1 MRPETW
7 PAILISAAR
16 RSPIRARHGRHPDQ
30 APNRMQNER
39 RLRARLHHGQQSH
52 QVIAPTT
59 TGQLG
64 MAAAGQIQ
72 LAVVS
77 AAAGDRDSA
86 YGTVISMAPSHCQST
101 FVLQLRHQVTTV
113 DREVLGGGFGL
124 GHGTAV
130 GWRRT

>member
-1 MRPETW
+1 MSTLTMRPETW

-30 APNRMQNER
+30 APNRIR

-86 YGTVISMAPSHCQST
+86 YGTVISVAPSHCQSA
-101 FVLQLRHQVTTV
+101 FVLQRERH
-113 DREVLGGGFGL
+113 
-124 GHGTAV
+124 
-130 GWRRT
+130 

>member
-1 MRPETW
+1 VTTALSIVVSED
-7 PAILISAAR
+7 I
-16 RSPIRARHGRHPDQ
+16 
-30 APNRMQNER
+30 ER

-52 QVIAPTT
+52 EVIASAT

-86 YGTVISMAPSHCQST
+86 YGTVISMTPSHCQST
-101 FVLQLRHQVTTV
+101 FVLHVQVKAACRC
-113 DREVLGGGFGL
+113 DG
-124 GHGTAV
+124 
-130 GWRRT
+130 